1 MSGRQ
6 PDWRKLRS
14 RNFDIGSM
22 QQQTRSVFLARK
34 APGAE
39 AEEGRKERKKERPQ
53 RKKRRPKRRTF
64 KIHWTNNHGSPDM
77 LEASAY
83 SE

>member
-1 MSGRQ
+1 
-6 PDWRKLRS
+6 
-14 RNFDIGSM
+14 M

-39 AEEGRKERKKERPQ
+39 AEEGRKERKTATKETTTT
-53 RKKRRPKRRTF
+53 RPKCRTF